1 LLRKT
6 RKRWLGI
13 HPVAVWVGRFLKSGI
28 PFSEWSMLDRVQET
42 GLTFDDVL
50 LVPAYSELVPADAD
64 VSSRLTRNI
73 TLNVPIVSSPMDTV
87 TESDMA
93 IGMAQEGG
101 MGIIHKNMPAD
112 RQALEV
118 ARVKRSEHGIIVDPV
133 TMPPDASVGDLI
145 EVMDQRN
152 IGGVPITKNGKLVGI
167 ITRRDLRFLDSK
179 STQIAD
185 VMTRENLVT
194 AGENTGLKEAER
206 ILRENKVEKLLLVD
220 DQFQLRGLI
229 TIKDIDKN
237 LRFPRA
243 CKDERGRLRVGAAV
257 GVRDEERVAKLIE
270 AGADVLVVDSAHG
283 HSKNVIESVRAIK
296 KQWSIEV
303 IAGNVATTEG
313 AKALLDA
320 GVDAV
325 KVGIGPGSICTTRV
339 VSGVGVP
346 QLTAI
351 SNAAKAIQGTDV
363 PIIADGGIRYSGDMT
378 KALAAGAF
386 TVMLGGL
393 LAGLDES
400 PGEMILFQGR
410 TFKRYRGMG
419 SLGAMVQGSSE
430 RYRQS
435 VMDDDLKG
443 RPKLVPEGVEGRVPY
458 KGPLQG
464 LLYQLVGGLRAGM
477 GYLGV
482 RTIAQLRTEARFL
495 RVTAASV
502 RESHPHDIAITQESP
517 NYSTEHAPV
526 E

>member
-1 LLRKT
+1 
-6 RKRWLGI
+6 
-13 HPVAVWVGRFLKSGI
+13 
-28 PFSEWSMLDRVQET
+28 MLDRVQET

-50 LVPAYSELVPADAD
+50 LVPAYSEFVPADVD
-64 VSSRLTRNI
+64 VASRLTRNI
-73 TLNVPIVSSPMDTV
+73 TLNVPIISSPMDTV

-101 MGIIHKNMPAD
+101 IGIIHKNMTAE
-112 RQALEV
+112 RQAMEV
-118 ARVKRSEHGIIVDPV
+118 DHVKRSENGIIFDPV
-133 TMPPDASVGDLI
+133 TMSPESTVAELVQM
-145 EVMDQRN
+145 MDQRN

-167 ITRRDLRFLDSK
+167 MTRRDLRFLDSG
-179 STQIAD
+179 STRIED
-185 VMTRENLVT
+185 VMTKENLVT
-194 AGENTGLKEAER
+194 AKESTNLKDAER

-220 DQFQLRGLI
+220 DEFQLRGLI

-237 LRFPRA
+237 LRFPKA
-243 CKDERGRLRVGAAV
+243 CKDHRGRLRVGAAV
-257 GVRDEERVAKLIE
+257 GVKDDERVARLIE

-283 HSKNVIESVRAIK
+283 HSRNVIESVKAIK
-296 KQWSIEV
+296 KQWSIDV

-320 GVDAV
+320 GADAV

-351 SNAAKAIQGTDV
+351 TNAAKAVQGTDV
-363 PIIADGGIRYSGDMT
+363 PIIADGGIRYSGDIT
-378 KALAAGAF
+378 KALAAGAY

-419 SLGAMVQGSSE
+419 SLGAMVQGSSD
-430 RYRQS
+430 RYRQT
-435 VMDDDLKG
+435 VTEEDLKG

-458 KGPLQG
+458 KGPLHG
-464 LLYQLVGGLRAGM
+464 LLYQLVGGIRAGM

-482 RTIAQLRTEARFL
+482 RTVAQLRTEAKFL

-517 NYSTEHAPV
+517 NYSTEHSPR

>member
-1 LLRKT
+1 
-6 RKRWLGI
+6 
-13 HPVAVWVGRFLKSGI
+13 
-28 PFSEWSMLDRVQET
+28 
-42 GLTFDDVL
+42 
-50 LVPAYSELVPADAD
+50 
-64 VSSRLTRNI
+64 
-73 TLNVPIVSSPMDTV
+73 MDTV

-101 MGIIHKNMPAD
+101 IGIIHKNMTVD

-118 ARVKRSEHGIIVDPV
+118 DRVKRSEHGVIVDPV
-133 TMPPDASVGDLI
+133 TLPPEATVGEAAEL
-145 EVMDQRN
+145 MDHRN

-167 ITRRDLRFLDSK
+167 ITRRDLRFLDSS
-179 STQIAD
+179 STRIAE

-194 AGENTGLKEAER
+194 ASENTGLKEAER

-220 DQFQLRGLI
+220 DQFRLRGLI

-237 LRFPRA
+237 VRFPRA

-257 GVRDEERVAKLIE
+257 GVHDHERVGRLVD
-270 AGADVLVVDSAHG
+270 AGVDVLVVDSAHG
-283 HSKNVIESVRAIK
+283 HSKNILESVRDIK
-296 KQWSIEV
+296 KNHDSIDV

-313 AKALLDA
+313 AKALIEA

-351 SNAAKAIQGTDV
+351 SNAAKAAAGTDV

-378 KALAAGAF
+378 KALASGAH

-435 VMDDDLKG
+435 LSDDDTKG
-443 RPKLVPEGVEGRVPY
+443 RPKLVPEGVEGRVAY
-458 KGPLQG
+458 KGPLHG
-464 LLYQLVGGLRAGM
+464 TLYQLVGGLRAGM

-482 RTIAQLRTEARFL
+482 RTIAQLRSEAKFL

-517 NYSTEHAPV
+517 NYSVEHAPV